1 MVLEKDTLDIWVNG
15 CKVEMAG
22 EFTDEGTETH
32 FNIGSQPAY
41 VKVQEINEFNPAG
54 EGIKN

>member
-15 CKVEMAG
+15 YKVEMAG

-41 VKVQEINEFNPAG
+41 VKAVR
-54 EGIKN
+54 